1 MPRKPTR
8 RRNSI
13 YCKCR
18 DSAGTGF
25 NTRQFSVGIINE
37 FCFYIRMKFLRTTV
51 LTVSLLAFLSVP
63 ALAQTKIGTVD
74 LRKLFD
80 GYWKTRQVQ
89 TVLNDRKT
97 QLDNDDKSMR
107 DDLKKGSDEY
117 QKLLAQANDQ
127 AISADQRDKRKQAAA
142 DKLKQ
147 LQDAKTTIDQFERQ
161 AQITLS
167 EQGQRMRDNILSDI
181 KAAVAAQAKVAG
193 YSLVIDTA
201 AETANAT
208 TAVVYSSG
216 ENDLTD
222 AVLKRLNAGRTDS
235 TTPAPVVTSPS
246 SLLLNTNKP

>member
-1 MPRKPTR
+1 VTPP
-8 RRNSI
+8 
-13 YCKCR
+13 
-18 DSAGTGF
+18 AQVL
-25 NTRQFSVGIINE
+25 TRQFSVGVIREI
-37 FCFYIRMKFLRTTV
+37 CFYMPMKLLRTTI
-51 LTVSLLAFLSVP
+51 LTISLLAFLSVP

-80 GYWKTRQVQ
+80 GYWKTRQAQ
-89 TVLNDRKT
+89 IALNDRKT

-127 AISADQRDKRKQAAA
+127 ALSADQRDKRKQAAA

-147 LQDAKTTIDQFERQ
+147 LQDSKTTIDQFERQ

-167 EQGQRMRDNILSDI
+167 EQGQRMRDNILSEI
-181 KAAVAAQAKVAG
+181 KAAVTAQAKVAG
-193 YSLVIDTA
+193 YSLVIDAA

-208 TAVVYSSG
+208 TAVIYSNG

-222 AVLKRLNAGRTDS
+222 AVLKQLNAGRTDN
-235 TTPAPVVTSPS
+235 TTSAPVVTSPS
-246 SLLLNTNKP
+246 SLLGTNTPGINLR